1 MPTHSS
7 ILAWRIPD
15 FFNEWASS
23 MAAHFPF
30 CPLNQH
36 LGYIQGRPGHSE
48 RDSELLGESGVRCS
62 PCRVG
67 SIGPPLPA
75 FIHLAIFTLFV
86 RLGVSF
92 SLLHSILWFKAR
104 ILLCLCWISLT
115 DTHRKPRLTRP
126 FPKFLSYLNIYL
138 LGYGSSWLRDLG
150 FSIFIVSCRIFGC
163 GIWDLV
169 P

>member
-23 MAAHFPF
+23 MAARFPF

-86 RLGVSF
+86 RLGASF
-92 SLLHSILWFKAR
+92 SLFAFHPLVQSQDPSVSMLDQLDRHPQETQTDQTLPQISFLFKYLFTWLWQFLVAGLGIFHLH
-104 ILLCLCWISLT
+104 
-115 DTHRKPRLTRP
+115 
-126 FPKFLSYLNIYL
+126 
-138 LGYGSSWLRDLG
+138 
-150 FSIFIVSCRIFGC
+150 C
-163 GIWDLV
+163 GM
-169 P
+169 